1 MTRRIPLEDFF
12 RKPERSGF
20 ELSPSGRHLAFLAP
34 WERRL
39 NVHVLDLDLGLERRL
54 TDARERDVA
63 GFLWADDDR
72 IVYVQ
77 DAGGDENWRLH
88 AVSRDGSNP
97 IELTPFQDVQCRIV
111 DELEEVPGE
120 ILFEMNRR
128 DPQVFDVYRLNVNT
142 GAMTAIAEN
151 PGNVQ
156 SWHTDHDGR
165 LRLATTT
172 DGVNTSILF
181 RDVETDPWH
190 TVATY
195 DFRETAFPLKF
206 TFDNRNVYV
215 ASNVGRDRRAIF
227 EYDLATGKESR
238 LVFEHP
244 EVDVAHLLVSKPRK
258 LVTGVLFETDKPRY
272 VFFDE
277 GRLSIQRRIDERLPD
292 TFNAIAST
300 SKDESRW
307 IVHATS
313 DRTRGSFWLYD
324 VPTGGMRKLF
334 DASPWLDPG
343 EMAEMRPVAFTSRD
357 GLPLRGY
364 LTLPPGRSPKGLP
377 LVVNPHGGPWHR
389 DSWGFDP
396 EIQFLASRGL
406 AVLQV
411 NFRGSTGYGRKF
423 LEASFGE
430 WGLSMQDDVA
440 DAVAWAVAQGI
451 ADPKRVA
458 IYGGSYGGYAA
469 LSGVTRDADLYACG
483 ISYVG
488 VSNLFTWMEAIPPY
502 WKPYLEM
509 MYVMVG
515 HPERD
520 AERFRAT
527 SPFFNAHRIRVPLL
541 VAQGAND
548 PRVRKEESEQIVAA
562 LRERGVAVEYLV
574 KDDEGHGFRNEEN
587 LFELYRTVESFLE
600 RHLGVPGTS

>member
-12 RKPERSGF
+12 RKPERTGF
-20 ELSPSGRHLAFLAP
+20 ELSPSGSHLAFLAP

-39 NVHVLDLDLGLERRL
+39 NVHVLDLDTGIERRV
-54 TDARERDVA
+54 TDARTRDVA

-88 AVSRDGSNP
+88 AVSRDGGNP
-97 IELTPFQDVQCRIV
+97 LDLTPFEGVQCRVV
-111 DELEEVPGE
+111 DDLEEVPGE

-128 DPQVFDVYRLNVNT
+128 DPHVFDVYRLNVNT

-156 SWHTDHDGR
+156 GWYTDHEGR

-181 RDVETDPWH
+181 RESETDPWR

-195 DFRETAFPLKF
+195 DFRETAHPLKF

-227 EYDLATGKESR
+227 EYDLMTGRETR

-244 EVDVAHLLVSKPRK
+244 EVDVSHLLVSKVRK
-258 LVTGVLFETDKPRY
+258 VVTGVLFETDRPRY

-277 GRLSIQRRIDERLPD
+277 KRLGIQRRIDERLPD

-300 SKDESRW
+300 SRDENRW

-313 DRTRGSFWLYD
+313 DRTRGAYWLFD
-324 VPTGGMRKLF
+324 VPAGTLRKLF
-334 DASPWLDPG
+334 DASPWLDAA
-343 EMAEMRPVAFTSRD
+343 EMAEMRPVAFSSRD

-364 LTLPPGRSPKGLP
+364 LTLPRGREAKGLP

-389 DSWGFDP
+389 DGWGFDP
-396 EIQFLASRGL
+396 EIQFLANRGF

-423 LEASFGE
+423 LEASFGQ
-430 WGLSMQDDVA
+430 WGLAMQDDVA
-440 DAVAWAVAQGI
+440 DAVAWAVSEGI
-451 ADPKRVA
+451 ADPARVA

-469 LSGVTRDADLYACG
+469 LSGLTKHPELYACG

-488 VSNLFTWMEAIPPY
+488 VSNLFTWLAAIPPY

-509 MYVMVG
+509 MHVMVG

-527 SPFFNAHRIRVPLL
+527 SPFFHADRIRVPLL
-541 VAQGAND
+541 VVQGAND

-562 LRERGVAVEYLV
+562 LRERGVVVEYLV

-587 LFELYRTVESFLE
+587 LFELYRTVEAFLE
-600 RHLGVPGTS
+600 RHLGEPES

>member
-12 RKPERSGF
+12 RKPERTGF

-39 NVHVLDLDLGLERRL
+39 NVHVLDLDSGEERRV
-54 TDARERDVA
+54 TGATERDVA

-72 IVYVQ
+72 IVFVQ

-88 AVSRDGSNP
+88 AVSRDGGNP
-97 IELTPFQDVQCRIV
+97 LDLTPFEGVQCRVV
-111 DELEEVPGE
+111 DDLEEVPGE

-128 DPQVFDVYRLNVNT
+128 DPHVFDVYRLNVNT

-156 SWHTDHDGR
+156 GWHTDHDGR

-181 RDVETDPWH
+181 RETETDPWR

-195 DFRETAFPLKF
+195 DFRETAHPLKF
-206 TFDNRNVYV
+206 TFDNRNVFV
-215 ASNVGRDRRAIF
+215 ASNVGRDRQAIF
-227 EYDLATGKESR
+227 EYDLATGREVR

-244 EVDVAHLLVSKPRK
+244 EVDVSHLLVSKARK
-258 LVTGVLFETDKPRY
+258 VVTGVLFETDRPRY

-277 GRLSIQRRIDERLPD
+277 KRLAIQRRIDERLPE

-300 SKDESRW
+300 SRDETRW

-313 DRTRGSFWLYD
+313 DRTRGTYWLYD
-324 VPTGGMRKLF
+324 APAGALRRLF
-334 DASPWLDPG
+334 DASPWLEAA
-343 EMAEMRPVAFTSRD
+343 EMAEMRPVAFSSRD

-364 LTLPPGRSPKGLP
+364 LTLPRGREAKGLP

-389 DSWGFDP
+389 DGWGFDP
-396 EIQFLASRGL
+396 EIQFLANRGF

-423 LEASFGE
+423 LEASFGQ
-430 WGLSMQDDVA
+430 WGLAMQDDVA
-440 DAVAWAVAQGI
+440 DAVAWAVAEGI
-451 ADPKRVA
+451 ADPARVA

-469 LSGVTRDADLYACG
+469 LSGLTKHPELYACG

-488 VSNLFTWMEAIPPY
+488 VSNLFTWLAAIPPY

-527 SPFFNAHRIRVPLL
+527 SPFFNADRIRVPLL
-541 VAQGAND
+541 VVQGAND

-562 LRERGVAVEYLV
+562 LRGRGVAVEYLV

-587 LFELYRTVESFLE
+587 LFELYRTVERFLE
-600 RHLGVPGTS
+600 RHLGEPGS

>member
-12 RKPERSGF
+12 RKPERTGF

-39 NVHVLDLDLGLERRL
+39 NVHVLDLDSGGERRV
-54 TDARERDVA
+54 TEARTRDVA

-88 AVSRDGSNP
+88 AVSRDGGNP
-97 IELTPFQDVQCRIV
+97 LDLTPFEGVQCRVV
-111 DELEEVPGE
+111 DDLEEVPGE

-128 DPQVFDVYRLNVNT
+128 DPHVFDVYRLNVNT

-156 SWHTDHDGR
+156 GWYTDHDGR

-172 DGVNTSILF
+172 DGVNTSILH
-181 RDVETDPWH
+181 RESETDPWR

-195 DFRETAFPLKF
+195 DFRETAHPLKF
-206 TFDNRNVYV
+206 TFDNRAIWV

-227 EYDLATGKESR
+227 EYDLATGKETR

-244 EVDVAHLLVSKPRK
+244 EVDVAHLLVSKVRK
-258 LVTGVLFETDKPRY
+258 AVTGVLFETDKPRY

-277 GRLSIQRRIDERLPD
+277 RRLGIQRRIDERLPD

-300 SKDESRW
+300 SRDENRW

-313 DRTRGSFWLYD
+313 DRTRGAYWLYD
-324 VPTGGMRKLF
+324 VPTGALRKLF
-334 DASPWLDPG
+334 DASPWLDET
-343 EMAEMRPVAFTSRD
+343 EMAEMRPVAFASRD

-364 LTLPPGRSPKGLP
+364 LTLPPGREPTGLP

-396 EIQFLASRGL
+396 EIQFLANRGF

-411 NFRGSTGYGRKF
+411 NFRGSTGYGRRF

-430 WGLSMQDDVA
+430 WGLAMQDDVA
-440 DAVAWAVAQGI
+440 DAVAWAVAEGI
-451 ADPKRVA
+451 ADPARVA

-469 LSGVTRDADLYACG
+469 LSGLTKHPELYACG

-488 VSNLFTWMEAIPPY
+488 VSNLFTWLAAIPPY

-509 MYVMVG
+509 MHVMVG

-527 SPFFNAHRIRVPLL
+527 SPFFNAARIRVPLL
-541 VAQGAND
+541 VVQGAND
-548 PRVRKEESEQIVAA
+548 PRVRKEESDQIVAA

-587 LFELYRTVESFLE
+587 LFELYRTVEAFLE
-600 RHLGVPGTS
+600 RHLGEPES